1 MRGKR
6 NPKRVREEKEA
17 GKAGRRGRRKRKNS
31 LQHTCSSSSKRKSR
45 QQRISRCVGT
55 RSKSFK
61 LGIRSLLTACPKE
74 EFYKAFSTFTHAEQE
89 SLHQLFIQVITSLH
103 ENIEEEFES
112 LCLETQVGTA
122 LDTVEQLV
130 EEQSLDI
137 LSADNKKS
145 GDVKEE
151 VSRVKK
157 NEIHYLM
164 GMLESA
170 VQQNG
175 LMRARIESIKER
187 QELAVVSEA
196 VGKLRSWNM
205 EYGQIS

>member
-1 MRGKR
+1 MD
-6 NPKRVREEKEA
+6 
-17 GKAGRRGRRKRKNS
+17 GKAHLPCGFKQSNLK
-31 LQHTCSSSSKRKSR
+31 
-45 QQRISRCVGT
+45 
-55 RSKSFK
+55 KSFK

-89 SLHQLFIQVITSLH
+89 SLHRLFIQVITSLH

-137 LSADNKKS
+137 LSADKNKS

-175 LMRARIESIKER
+175 LMRARIESIKKER